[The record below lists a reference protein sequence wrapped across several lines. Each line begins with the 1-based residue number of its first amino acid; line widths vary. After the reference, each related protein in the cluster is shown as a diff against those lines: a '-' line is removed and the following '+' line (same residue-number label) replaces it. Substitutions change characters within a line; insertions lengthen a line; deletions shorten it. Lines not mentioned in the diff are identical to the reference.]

1 MKRILIAFFAVL
13 LTQLSEAQTQK
24 YSTFYVQRAS
34 LFNKLPISSKDI
46 VFIGNSITNGAEWS
60 ELFPQKR
67 VKNRGISGDT
77 SEGVYDRL
85 DPVVKGKPAKI
96 FILVGVNDISRGIE
110 VETIVQ
116 NMERIVEKIQNES
129 PKTKIYIQSILP
141 VNPDFGMFKGHQKP
155 QLIKE
160 INQSYQNIAQEYKV
174 NYIDLYSHFLE
185 EGTDRMN
192 EKYTNDGLHLLGEG
206 YLLWSEII
214 KTISLT
220 SVQYNKN

>member
-1 MKRILIAFFAVL
+1 MKHFLVTLFAIL
-13 LTQLSEAQTQK
+13 LTQLSGAQTQK

-34 LFNKLPISSKDI
+34 LFSKLTITPKDI
-46 VFIGNSITNGAEWS
+46 VFIGNSITNGAEWN
-60 ELFPQKR
+60 ELFPRKR

-85 DPVVKGKPAKI
+85 EAVVKCKPAKI
-96 FILVGVNDISRGIE
+96 FILIGINDISRGIE

-116 NMERIVEKIQNES
+116 NMKRIVEKIQTES

-155 QLIKE
+155 QLIIE
-160 INQSYQNIAQEYKV
+160 INQQYQYIAKEYKV
-174 NYIDLYSHFLE
+174 NYINLYPHFLE

-214 KTISLT
+214 K
-220 SVQYNKN
+220 QYL

>member
-1 MKRILIAFFAVL
+1 MKHFLITLLAILF
-13 LTQLSEAQTQK
+13 TQLSEAQTQK

-34 LFNKLPISSKDI
+34 LFSKLTITPKDI
-46 VFIGNSITNGAEWS
+46 VFIGNSITNGAEWN
-60 ELFPQKR
+60 ELFPRKR

-214 KTISLT
+214 KPYL
-220 SVQYNKN
+220 

>member
-1 MKRILIAFFAVL
+1 MKHFLITLLAILF
-13 LTQLSEAQTQK
+13 TQLSGAQTQK

-34 LFNKLPISSKDI
+34 LFSKLTITPKDI
-46 VFIGNSITNGAEWS
+46 VFIGNSITNGAEWN
-60 ELFPQKR
+60 ELFPRKR

-85 DPVVKGKPAKI
+85 DPVVKGKPTKI
-96 FILVGVNDISRGIE
+96 FILIGINDISRGIE

-141 VNPDFGMFKGHQKP
+141 VNPDFGMFKGHMKP
-155 QLIKE
+155 ELIKE

-185 EGTDRMN
+185 EGTDKMDN
-192 EKYTNDGLHLLGEG
+192 KYTNDGLHLLGEG
-206 YLLWSEII
+206 YLLWSEIV
-214 KTISLT
+214 KSYL
-220 SVQYNKN
+220 

>member
-1 MKRILIAFFAVL
+1 MKHFLITLFAIL
-13 LTQLSEAQTQK
+13 LTQLSGAQTQK

-34 LFNKLPISSKDI
+34 LFSKLTITPKDI
-46 VFIGNSITNGAEWS
+46 VFIGNSITNSAEWN

-96 FILVGVNDISRGIE
+96 FILIGINDISRGIE

-116 NMERIVEKIQNES
+116 NMKRIVEKIQTES

-141 VNPDFGMFKGHQKP
+141 VNPDFGMFKGHEKP

-160 INQSYQNIAQEYKV
+160 INQQYQNIAKEYNV
-174 NYIDLYSHFLE
+174 NYINLYPHFLE

-192 EKYTNDGLHLLGEG
+192 KKYTNNGLHLLGDG
-206 YLLWSEII
+206 YLLWSKII
-214 KTISLT
+214 KPYL
-220 SVQYNKN
+220 

>member
-1 MKRILIAFFAVL
+1 MKHFLITLFAIL
-13 LTQLSEAQTQK
+13 LTQLSGAQTQK
-24 YSTFYVQRAS
+24 YSTFYVQRTS
-34 LFNKLPISSKDI
+34 LFSKLTITPKDI
-46 VFIGNSITNGAEWS
+46 VFIDNSITNGTEWN
-60 ELFPQKR
+60 ELFPRKH

-85 DPVVKGKPAKI
+85 APIVKGKPAKI
-96 FILVGVNDISRGIE
+96 FILIGINDISRDVK
-110 VETIVQ
+110 VEDIVL
-116 NMERIVEKIQNES
+116 NMKRIVKEIQKKS

-141 VNPDFGMFKGHQKP
+141 VNPDFGMFKGHEKP

-160 INQSYQNIAQEYKV
+160 INQQYQNIAKEYKV
-174 NYIDLYSHFLE
+174 NYINLYPHFLE

-214 KTISLT
+214 KPYL
-220 SVQYNKN
+220 

>member
-1 MKRILIAFFAVL
+1 MKHFLITLFAIL
-13 LTQLSEAQTQK
+13 LTQLSGAQTQK

-34 LFNKLPISSKDI
+34 LFSKLTITPKDI
-46 VFIGNSITNGAEWS
+46 VFIGNSITNGAEWN
-60 ELFPQKR
+60 ELFPRKR

-96 FILVGVNDISRGIE
+96 FNLIGINDISRDVK
-110 VETIVQ
+110 VEDIVL
-116 NMERIVEKIQNES
+116 NMKRIVKEIQKKS

-141 VNPDFGMFKGHQKP
+141 VNPDFGIFKGHEKP

-160 INQSYQNIAQEYKV
+160 INQQYQNIAKEYNV
-174 NYIDLYSHFLE
+174 NYINLYPHFLE

-192 EKYTNDGLHLLGEG
+192 EKYTNEGLHLLGEG
-206 YLLWSEII
+206 YLLWSKII
-214 KTISLT
+214 KPYL
-220 SVQYNKN
+220 

>member
-1 MKRILIAFFAVL
+1 MKCILIAFFAVL
-13 LTQLSEAQTQK
+13 LTQLSGAQTQK

-34 LFNKLPISSKDI
+34 LFNKFAITSKDI
-46 VFIGNSITNGAEWS
+46 VFIGNSITNGAEWN

-85 DPVVKGKPAKI
+85 DAVVKGRPAKI
-96 FILVGVNDISRGIE
+96 FILVGINDISGGIE
-110 VETIVQ
+110 VGAIVM
-116 NMERIVEKIQNES
+116 NMRRILEKIQKES
-129 PKTKIYIQSILP
+129 PKTRIYIQSILP
-141 VNPDFGMFKGHQKP
+141 VNPDFEMFKGHMKP

-185 EGTDRMN
+185 EGTDKMDK
-192 EKYTNDGLHLLGEG
+192 KYTNDGLHLLGEG
-206 YLLWSEII
+206 YLLWSEIV
-214 KTISLT
+214 KPYL
-220 SVQYNKN
+220 

>member
-1 MKRILIAFFAVL
+1 MKHFLITLIAILF
-13 LTQLSEAQTQK
+13 TQLSGAQTQK

-34 LFNKLPISSKDI
+34 LFSKLTITPKDI
-46 VFIGNSITNGAEWS
+46 VFISNSITNGTEWN
-60 ELFPQKR
+60 ELFPRKR

-96 FILVGVNDISRGIE
+96 FILIGINDISRGIE

-116 NMERIVEKIQNES
+116 NMKRIVEKIQNES

-160 INQSYQNIAQEYKV
+160 INQQYQNIAKEYKV
-174 NYIDLYSHFLE
+174 NYINLYPHFLE

-214 KTISLT
+214 KPYL
-220 SVQYNKN
+220 

>member
-1 MKRILIAFFAVL
+1 MKHFLVTLFAIL
-13 LTQLSEAQTQK
+13 LTQLSGAQTQK

-34 LFNKLPISSKDI
+34 LFSKLTITPKDI
-46 VFIGNSITNGAEWS
+46 VFIGNSITNGAEWN
-60 ELFPQKR
+60 ELFPRKR

-96 FILVGVNDISRGIE
+96 FILIGINDISRGIE

-116 NMERIVEKIQNES
+116 NMKRIVEKIQTES

-141 VNPDFGMFKGHQKP
+141 VNPDFGMFKDHQKP

-160 INQSYQNIAQEYKV
+160 INQQYQNIAKEYKV
-174 NYIDLYSHFLE
+174 NYINLYPHFLE

-214 KTISLT
+214 K
-220 SVQYNKN
+220 QYL